1 MLAKDGT
8 VRWETMITDTEKI
21 IGEITA
27 KAPDL
32 SRDELR
38 ALLRRRVIDA
48 VAFQFREGLEFSNL
62 GALLPPKSMI
72 DLIAHPAAD
81 GCPVTW

>member
-1 MLAKDGT
+1 MD
-8 VRWETMITDTEKI
+8 RITEKI
-21 IGEITA
+21 IDEMTA

-48 VAFQFREGLEFSNL
+48 VVFQFREGLELSDL
-62 GALLPPKSMI
+62 GAMLPPKSMI
-72 DLIAHPAAD
+72 ALIANPAAD